1 MCTGNYEQSLTLAK
15 LRYGQRGIAMPLVV
29 VGLLAILA
37 VAGLALDS
45 SHALANKTRLQNF
58 VDAAALTAAKEIS
71 LVADTGQATAA
82 AMSLLGQIADG
93 PGNHELDDA
102 YDAGEI
108 TVTIQY
114 SETVDPFTPGALEGP
129 YVRVIA
135 ENFDIQTTLSRVL
148 GINEIPVAASAVAGP
163 SPTIDTACNVAPL
176 VVCAEDI
183 SQPLF
188 GFQSDQLQVLKPS
201 PGSHDDVGPGNYKL
215 LRMDCGSGGGA
226 GPCLRENM
234 AGGFGECLV
243 SDQTVE
249 TEPGV
254 MAGPT
259 IQGFNTRFGG
269 GGGGGLN
276 LEDYP
281 PDVVV
286 TAPSPE
292 LTTDDDASRTVFQ
305 NGEVK
310 EFANEINYSYT
321 DYIGH
326 SQNGPHQYPPP
337 TGAYGRRVIALP
349 VADCTGDES
358 GQSTLDVDGFA
369 CFFLLQPILGGPDKN
384 IFGQFVTDC
393 VSGGTPGPDP
403 NDAEGPYVIQL
414 YKDPDSNDS

>member
-1 MCTGNYEQSLTLAK
+1 MS
-15 LRYGQRGIAMPLVV
+15 RYGQRGVAMPLVV

-71 LVADTGQATAA
+71 LGADTGQASAA
-82 AMSLLGQIADG
+82 ALGLLSQIADG
-93 PGNHELDDA
+93 PGNHELKDA
-102 YDAGEI
+102 YGAGEGDI
-108 TVTIQY
+108 TITIQY
-114 SETVDPFTPGALEGP
+114 SETVDPFVPGAPEGP
-129 YVRVIA
+129 NVRVIA

-188 GFQSDQLQVLKPS
+188 GFQSDMLQVLKPD
-201 PGSHDDVGPGNYKL
+201 PGIHDEVGPGNYKL

-234 AGGFGECLV
+234 AGGFGECLA
-243 SDQTVE
+243 SDQPVE

-259 IQGFNTRFGG
+259 IQGFNTRFGS

-276 LEDYP
+276 VEDYP

-286 TAPSPE
+286 TAPTPE
-292 LTTDDDASRTVFQ
+292 LTTENGDSRAVFQ
-305 NGEVK
+305 NGERK
-310 EFANEINYSYT
+310 EFADDINYSYT
-321 DYIGH
+321 DYTND
-326 SQNGPHQYPPP
+326 SKNGVHQYPPP
-337 TGAYGRRVIALP
+337 TGAYGRRVVALP
-349 VADCTGDES
+349 VADCSGDES
-358 GQSTLDVDGFA
+358 GQSTLDVNGFA
-369 CFFLLQPILGGPDKN
+369 CFFLLQPILGGSEKN

-403 NDAEGPYVIQL
+403 NNAEGPHVIQL